1 MGISDAENHIK
12 PVLKSPFQFPVDDL
26 VRFTEE
32 RWENILN
39 EHAEFSYNDA
49 DTILEAV
56 EDPEYIW

>member
-1 MGISDAENHIK
+1 MILGTAYSVNG
-12 PVLKSPFQFPVDDL
+12 VL
-26 VRFTEE
+26 VRLTEE
-32 RWENILN
+32 RWEHILN